1 MEGDDGRDR
10 PPKKSSFQKLKREQ
24 RSLLCFVKALVGH
37 LVVIETRD
45 DVTTRGTL
53 VDVDD
58 GMNCVLED
66 AQRVTPEQALE
77 KKRDKFERMFVRA
90 RLIRYVHVPTHVD
103 PSFRAHRAA
112 AERRVRRVQALPG
125 QGGVRA
131 VQPFAVRHERTG
143 AEDTRGASQGIR
155 EALMTIASTKH

>member
-10 PPKKSSFQKLKREQ
+10 PPKKSPFQKLKREQ

-103 PSFRAHRAA
+103 PSELIERRRKEEFDASRHYQAKVVFGPYNPSPYDMSEQAQKIR
-112 AERRVRRVQALPG
+112 AERAKG
-125 QGGVRA
+125 YA
-131 VQPFAVRHERTG
+131 
-143 AEDTRGASQGIR
+143 
-155 EALMTIASTKH
+155 KH

>member
-77 KKRDKFERMFVRA
+77 KKRDKFERMFVPSE
-90 RLIRYVHVPTHVD
+90 LIERRRKEEFDASRHYQAKVVFGPYN
-103 PSFRAHRAA
+103 PSPYDMSEQAQKIR
-112 AERRVRRVQALPG
+112 AERAKG
-125 QGGVRA
+125 YA
-131 VQPFAVRHERTG
+131 
-143 AEDTRGASQGIR
+143 
-155 EALMTIASTKH
+155 KH